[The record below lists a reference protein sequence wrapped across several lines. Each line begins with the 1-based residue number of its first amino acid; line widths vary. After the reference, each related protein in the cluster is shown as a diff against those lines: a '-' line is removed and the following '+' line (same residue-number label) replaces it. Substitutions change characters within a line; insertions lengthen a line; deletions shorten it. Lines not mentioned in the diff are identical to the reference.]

1 MNLVRDTTSDYSCSY
16 SYRRVERRKQRR
28 NFIIWDRVVGSI
40 LLLLSFLIDPCAGSG
55 ATLRAAMELGRSSY
69 GFEVSK
75 EFYRKSKE
83 EMLIYTPDPQ
93 MDITDFQEFMPAEA

>member
-1 MNLVRDTTSDYSCSY
+1 MNLVRDTTSDYNCSY
-16 SYRRVERRKQRR
+16 SYRRIERRKQRR

-93 MDITDFQEFMPAEA
+93 MDITDFPEFMPAEA